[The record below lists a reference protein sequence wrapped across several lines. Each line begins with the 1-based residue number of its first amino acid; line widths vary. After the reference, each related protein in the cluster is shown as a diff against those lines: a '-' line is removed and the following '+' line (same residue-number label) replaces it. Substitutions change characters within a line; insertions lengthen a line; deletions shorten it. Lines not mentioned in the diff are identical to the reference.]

1 MFIIGPSYYV
11 VHFDEDDCIARV
23 PRKSV
28 LKPARPSVGETCS
41 IEWSDGVEY
50 TATVLAMG
58 KSLLLFLHC
67 SLRLCLHS
75 IQLIAISVMSQR
87 IHNR

>member
-1 MFIIGPSYYV
+1 MFIVGPSYYV
-11 VHFDEDDCIARV
+11 VHFDEDDRVARV

-28 LKPARPSVGETCS
+28 LKPPRPSIGDACS

-58 KSLLLFLHC
+58 KSLFTCYMFTCLPILHVYGC
-67 SLRLCLHS
+67 MRLCTCS
-75 IQLIAISVMSQR
+75 
-87 IHNR
+87 

>member
-1 MFIIGPSYYV
+1 MFVIGPSYYV

-41 IEWSDGVEY
+41 IEWSNGVEY
-50 TATVLAMG
+50 TATMLAMG
-58 KSLLLFLHC
+58 KRLFITFSTLLFEIDVC
-67 SLRLCLHS
+67 
-75 IQLIAISVMSQR
+75 IQYS
-87 IHNR
+87 